1 MAQYFRW
8 MKSNK
13 KEEIPFVKPRSHSLD
28 ARGVDASDIRRL
40 ALVNKAAQQLAGAHL
55 RQRSLDT
62 ERRRQSLGT
71 ILPHRASDAFVDP
84 YHAAILFRDARG
96 LPVVDPFLEKVNI
109 SDLEEDESQIFV
121 KFFKFHKCYDLIPT
135 SAKLVVFDTQLLV
148 KKAFFALVYNGVRAA
163 PLWDSTRQE
172 FVGMLTIT
180 DFIKILR
187 MYYKSPTVAMDELEE
202 HKLDTWRH
210 VLKDQRPLIYI
221 NPDASLYD
229 AIRTLIHNRIHRL
242 PVIDP
247 ETGNVL
253 YILTHK
259 RILRFLF
266 LYINELPKPSY
277 MTKTLRDVRIG
288 SYENIETASEDTS
301 IILALK
307 KFVERRVSA
316 LPIVDNEGRLVD
328 IYAKFDV
335 INLAAEKTYN
345 DLDVSLKKANEH
357 RNEWFEGVHKC
368 KLDETLFTIMDKIVK
383 AEVHR
388 LVVVDDE
395 DKVIGIISLSDL
407 FLFLVLR
414 PCGEDGS
421 PDGVASVR
429 AQDIRL
435 QESISQSE
443 RTSSAEEVSQT
454 IPEEEEDPTVEKNT
468 QDDKSEN
475 HKDDSDT
482 SLPDSPVIESNPLP
496 NENNM
501 FREVTVTGG
510 GE

>member
-1 MAQYFRW
+1 MFRR
-8 MKSNK
+8 
-13 KEEIPFVKPRSHSLD
+13 F
-28 ARGVDASDIRRL
+28 
-40 ALVNKAAQQLAGAHL
+40 
-55 RQRSLDT
+55 SLDT
-62 ERRRQSLGT
+62 SLFKSGPSPPSPSPPSTPPALSGNVIASWYSKFSSNVRRRHLSLSPKGLFKR
-71 ILPHRASDAFVDP
+71 IL
-84 YHAAILFRDARG
+84 
-96 LPVVDPFLEKVNI
+96 LPIVDPFLENI
-109 SDLEEDESQIFV
+109 NLSELQEDKSQIYV

-148 KKAFFALVYNGVRAA
+148 KKAFFALVYNG
-163 PLWDSTRQE
+163 
-172 FVGMLTIT
+172 
-180 DFIKILR
+180 K
-187 MYYKSPTVAMDELEE
+187 
-202 HKLDTWRH
+202 
-210 VLKDQRPLIYI
+210 
-221 NPDASLYD
+221 
-229 AIRTLIHNRIHRL
+229 IHRL

-277 MTKTLRDVRIG
+277 MNKTLKELKIG
-288 SYENIETASEDTS
+288 TYEDIETASEDTS

-316 LPIVDNEGRLVD
+316 LPIVDVDGRLVD

-345 DLDVSLKKANEH
+345 DLDVTLKKANEH

-368 KLDETLFTIMDKIVK
+368 KLDETLFTIMEKIVR

-388 LVVVDDE
+388 LVVVDDA

-407 FLFLVLR
+407 LLYLVLR

-429 AQDIRL
+429 AQDTKL
-435 QESISQSE
+435 HESGSMSGL
-443 RTSSAEEVSQT
+443 SDEVAQT
-454 IPEEEEDPTVEKNT
+454 IPEEEEHTEQGGNDAN
-468 QDDKSEN
+468 DDGD
-475 HKDDSDT
+475 DDSKGNCGRSDRDSD
-482 SLPDSPVIESNPLP
+482 SLPDSPVIEKASLST
-496 NENNM
+496 ENSI
-501 FREVTVTGG
+501 FREVTVSG